1 MAFGKNTVA
10 ENRRAS
16 SCCMKA
22 AIVVFVGL
30 CLVGIWM
37 LTSSNIGPE
46 DLSYII
52 PRSEVKDKASTPS
65 LDSSGTDDVRSGDT
79 GHPENTVEQ
88 KSDSKEEDE
97 SSKRNGDTK
106 VASDDA
112 SETDT
117 STVENSGETLEDMV
131 LENED
136 RTQKDEKSD
145 GIGSQETVEDF
156 PTENQSEI
164 LNETS
169 SQNGSTHVLESKD
182 EEVVQTSLSEDQIT
196 DHNWKL
202 CNVTTRADYIPC
214 LDNGAA
220 IKKLRST
227 KHYEHRERHCPEQ
240 APTCLVP
247 LPEGYKQS
255 IKWPQSRD
263 KVSFFTFLFLHLS
276 LSFSLS
282 DSGKVYWLSLSP
294 CDRYG
299 TIMFRTP
306 SL

>member
-1 MAFGKNTVA
+1 MAFGKNTLA

-22 AIVVFVGL
+22 AVVVFVGL

-52 PRSEVKDKASTPS
+52 PRSEVKDKAS
-65 LDSSGTDDVRSGDT
+65 

-88 KSDSKEEDE
+88 KSDSKEDDE

-106 VASDDA
+106 VASDDT
-112 SETDT
+112 SETDI

-145 GIGSQETVEDF
+145 GVVSQETVEDF
-156 PTENQSEI
+156 RTENQSEI

-169 SQNGSTHVLESKD
+169 SQNGSTHVLDSKD
-182 EEVVQTSLSEDQIT
+182 EEVVQASLSEDQIT

-202 CNVTTRADYIPC
+202 CNVTARADYIPC
-214 LDNGAA
+214 LDNEAA

-240 APTCLVP
+240 APRCLVP

-255 IKWPQSRD
+255 IKWPESRD

-276 LSFSLS
+276 VS
-282 DSGKVYWLSLSP
+282 
-294 CDRYG
+294 
-299 TIMFRTP
+299 RT
-306 SL
+306 L